1 MLGGLTSAAAGR
13 RTQVPAPQTH
23 FFIPMAEKSP
33 RVKITGLWAN
43 ETKDGVRYLSG
54 GKSPR
59 YSIWPNSFKEKD
71 TDPTHVLYVEAP
83 LKKDGDNNS
92 KGESKPF

>member
-1 MLGGLTSAAAGR
+1 MT
-13 RTQVPAPQTH
+13 
-23 FFIPMAEKSP
+23 EKAP

-43 ETKDGVRYLSG
+43 ETKNGVRYLSG

-83 LKKDGDNNS
+83 LKKDGEDDS
-92 KGESKPF
+92 KGESKHF

>member
-1 MLGGLTSAAAGR
+1 MSE
-13 RTQVPAPQTH
+13 QQKPA
-23 FFIPMAEKSP
+23 

-43 ETKDGVRYLSG
+43 QTKDGTRYLSG

-59 YSIWPNSFKEKD
+59 YSIWPNSYKEKD

-83 LKKDGDNNS
+83 LKRDEDDS
-92 KGESKPF
+92 DKGEPAPF

>member
-1 MLGGLTSAAAGR
+1 MT
-13 RTQVPAPQTH
+13 
-23 FFIPMAEKSP
+23 EKSP

-43 ETKDGVRYLSG
+43 ETKDGIRYLSG

-83 LKKDGDNNS
+83 LKKGGDDDG
-92 KGESKPF
+92 KGGSTPF